1 MIPSIILVSV
11 IIFLG
16 VMFIGK
22 EGFPKTDEGQFMV
35 RITMP
40 IGTKY
45 EQTQSFIEL
54 MENDIREIVKDDL
67 VKIQSRIRK
76 GDEANNANIRIEL
89 KSKSEGRKG
98 TIEDYVELT
107 REKLQKYPARININA
122 LGSASGGGT
131 GEAIRIEM
139 LGDDAGQAEEL
150 GNRIV
155 SAISNIEGVRG
166 AMVDIDESNREL
178 QIYVNRDIAAKMGL
192 KVNDVAR
199 IINTSFAGRTATTI
213 TPENS
218 DFTDIDVNVQLEN
231 IDKVTIDDVK
241 KVSIPVKGV
250 LIPLSSI
257 ADIVKSYGPN
267 RIYRKDRKRFTTV
280 IANVYERPLNEVIS
294 EIKDN
299 IDNNVFIPNGI
310 SINYGGDYEDM
321 NEAFS
326 QLIQALVLALVLV
339 YAIMASQFESLIAPF
354 VIAFAIPFG
363 FAGSLIALFITN
375 TTLNAY
381 SAIGFIVLIG
391 IVVNNGIVLIDYMN
405 QLMHERHING
415 DESALLAGKRR
426 LRPVLMT
433 TLTTILGILP
443 MTLGIGSG
451 NEMYKPLAI
460 ALLGGLV
467 VSTMFTLIIVPTIYA
482 GIRNKIPLKDYDKK
496 DQESAN
502 DFALNNT
509 VNAK

>member
-1 MIPSIILVSV
+1 M
-11 IIFLG
+11 
-16 VMFIGK
+16 
-22 EGFPKTDEGQFMV
+22 
-35 RITMP
+35 
-40 IGTKY
+40 
-45 EQTQSFIEL
+45 
-54 MENDIREIVKDDL
+54 
-67 VKIQSRIRK
+67 
-76 GDEANNANIRIEL
+76 
-89 KSKSEGRKG
+89 
-98 TIEDYVELT
+98 
-107 REKLQKYPARININA
+107 
-122 LGSASGGGT
+122 
-131 GEAIRIEM
+131 
-139 LGDDAGQAEEL
+139 
-150 GNRIV
+150 
-155 SAISNIEGVRG
+155 
-166 AMVDIDESNREL
+166 
-178 QIYVNRDIAAKMGL
+178 
-192 KVNDVAR
+192 
-199 IINTSFAGRTATTI
+199 
-213 TPENS
+213 
-218 DFTDIDVNVQLEN
+218 
-231 IDKVTIDDVK
+231 
-241 KVSIPVKGV
+241 SIPVKGV

-267 RIYRKDRKRFTTV
+267 RIERKDRKRFTVV
-280 IANVYERPLNEVIS
+280 IANVYGRPLSEVIAKVIS

-405 QLMHERHING
+405 QLMHEKHING

-502 DFALNNT
+502 DFSLNNT